1 MVNNGWVHVVRF
13 FSKALV
19 GRQLKWSVREKTDH
33 IKLTYLKVTLTGK
46 VLQWK
51 FYLPD
56 KDFDFCHVPT
66 HCCGCVRTTC
76 QPKKSEDSDP
86 VRPATEITL
95 IAVNWDQTKC
105 RLKLD
110 DSSFTERMSR
120 LKI

>member
-1 MVNNGWVHVVRF
+1 MVNNGWVRVVRF

-19 GRQLKWSVREKTDH
+19 GQQLKCSVREKTDH

-51 FYLPD
+51 FYLQD

-66 HCCGCVRTTC
+66 HCCGCVRTTTC
-76 QPKKSEDSDP
+76 HPKKSEDSDP
-86 VRPATEITL
+86 VHNSS
-95 IAVNWDQTKC
+95 VGNKDQTKC

-110 DSSFTERMSR
+110 DPSFTERMSR